1 MEKSTKN
8 RLSLKTKDWIG
19 AQHLHT
25 AAFLLVFVGAIV
37 WMIFFLISN
46 TLTNLASRG
55 MQTGFDFL
63 FHTAGFGID
72 FTLIPYDP
80 GTSSYLRVFLVG
92 IVNTLFLS
100 LLAIVGST
108 ILAFIV
114 GISRLSSNWLVAVLA
129 SVYVELIRN
138 TPILVQIVFWH
149 AVIFHALPMVKQSVD
164 VFDLGLIFLNNR
176 GLYVPTPVTSYFF
189 SLSLTGFAVAV
200 SAILALRFWARRR
213 QAQSG
218 KSFPIVW
225 ASIAIFPLFVFLVPL
240 LAGANLEWSLP
251 VLGQYNY
258 EGGARLPPAFVIVLV
273 GLTIYHSA
281 HKAETIRAG
290 IQSVPQGQLD
300 AARALG
306 LRRRQMM
313 TLVLIPQ
320 ALRAIIPSLINGWL
334 TVTRNASLG
343 IAIGYPELVGLF
355 MQTSLNQFGHAI
367 EIVAMVM
374 GFYGVLSL
382 AISGLLNLYNK
393 HVAMID

>member
-1 MEKSTKN
+1 ME
-8 RLSLKTKDWIG
+8 
-19 AQHLHT
+19 
-25 AAFLLVFVGAIV
+25 
-37 WMIFFLISN
+37 
-46 TLTNLASRG
+46 NLAARG

-100 LLAIVGST
+100 FLAIITST

-114 GISRLSSNWLVAVLA
+114 GISRLSSNWLVAKLA
-129 SVYVELIRN
+129 SAYVELIRN
-138 TPILVQIVFWH
+138 TPLLVQIVFWH
-149 AVIFHALPMVKQSVD
+149 ASIFFALPQVKQSID
-164 VFDLGLIFLNNR
+164 VFDLGIFFINNR
-176 GLYVPTPVTSYFF
+176 GFYVPTPVTSDFF
-189 SLSLTGFAVAV
+189 LLCLIGLVI
-200 SAILALRFWARRR
+200 AIAAIIGLRFWARRH
-213 QAQSG
+213 QARSG
-218 KSFPIVW
+218 NSFPVLW
-225 ASIAIFPLFVFLVPL
+225 TSLVIIPL
-240 LAGANLEWSLP
+240 LIFLIPLIAGVSLDWSLP

-258 EGGARLPPAFVIVLV
+258 EGGARLPTAFVIVLI

-290 IQSVPQGQLD
+290 IQSVRQGQLD

-306 LRRRQMM
+306 LRRSQMM
-313 TLVLIPQ
+313 ALVLIPQ
-320 ALRAIIPSLINGWL
+320 AMRAIIPSMINGWL

-374 GFYGVLSL
+374 GFYVVLSL

-393 HVAMID
+393 RVAVDD